1 MSAEALHSQNTIAN
15 ILHQFKGA
23 AVSNQGRAPS
33 SSSFR
38 TSTSRSSD
46 DNSLERVPTV
56 LPKLEE
62 GIMSMPSSERS
73 ISNNQRYMIKT
84 LDAQIANLN
93 LQRRGSLNRSGT
105 SNDKPTG
112 VKFYQMQTQK
122 QCTPESLQNVSINN
136 QSQQHVRKLDFR
148 TTPAFKQS
156 LVKVSQQDQ
165 QQQYLEA
172 SEYLSSK
179 ITMQERIIV
188 KKNPQ
193 SSSSRCHSVQ
203 QRPPKGVIVQ
213 QDLHQPN
220 VYHLMRRQ
228 RNPTLSL
235 NQRPRKLAT
244 THTNYHLNTE
254 GC

>member
-56 LPKLEE
+56 SPKLEE

-112 VKFYQMQTQK
+112 VKFY
-122 QCTPESLQNVSINN
+122 
-136 QSQQHVRKLDFR
+136 
-148 TTPAFKQS
+148 
-156 LVKVSQQDQ
+156 
-165 QQQYLEA
+165 
-172 SEYLSSK
+172 
-179 ITMQERIIV
+179 
-188 KKNPQ
+188 
-193 SSSSRCHSVQ
+193 
-203 QRPPKGVIVQ
+203 
-213 QDLHQPN
+213 
-220 VYHLMRRQ
+220 
-228 RNPTLSL
+228 
-235 NQRPRKLAT
+235 
-244 THTNYHLNTE
+244 
-254 GC
+254 